1 MSGQEM
7 VSHCCGAEI
16 HHGHCTKCE
25 KPCREEQRRHNA
37 ITGISPA
44 ILRAQARASSTDF
57 STMDRMPGPHALRAA
72 ALYVEEKL
80 DFTTTWPHSFALAG
94 YQWRADIDRIEPA
107 RSPDECMVAH
117 IGVQCIA
124 SDTVFNRFKRIH
136 HVENPDLPMDKDLKP
151 DIAFTIKPTEHNPL
165 LSEEEFANC
174 GLDCSDPLLFESG
187 ARWADEQIRAKL
199 TSGELR
205 VVKPVVRILE
215 HMEADEMGA
224 EWPIYT
230 HEGGCFPYFDEDAKF
245 CPGCGSSILPAN

>member
-1 MSGQEM
+1 MSAQEM

-25 KPCREEQRRHNA
+25 KPCREEPRRHNA
-37 ITGISPA
+37 ATRIGPT

-117 IGVQCIA
+117 IDVQCIA
-124 SDTVFNRFKRIH
+124 SDTVFNKFKTIH

-165 LSEEEFANC
+165 LRSLVKTA
-174 GLDCSDPLLFESG
+174 SHWPYP
-187 ARWADEQIRAKL
+187 EQPISPEDVRDFYEAKL

-205 VVKPVVRILE
+205 VVKKATIIE
-215 HMEADEMGA
+215 HSADLSECSECHHKYEGYRETMPDPPAVGEFCRCGA
-224 EWPIYT
+224 QIVK
-230 HEGGCFPYFDEDAKF
+230 G
-245 CPGCGSSILPAN
+245 